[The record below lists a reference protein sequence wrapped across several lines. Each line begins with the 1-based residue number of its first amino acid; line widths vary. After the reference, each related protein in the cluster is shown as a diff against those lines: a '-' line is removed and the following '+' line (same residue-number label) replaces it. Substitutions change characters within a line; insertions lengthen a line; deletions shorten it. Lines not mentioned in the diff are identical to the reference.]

1 MTDPEPLPDGHP
13 LWTAP
18 NCIVTPHVAD
28 TEDMVVPLF
37 AERVARNVQAF
48 GSGGG
53 VRGTDRPG
61 GGVLT
66 GAVVPEAASD
76 WDSVRPFARVS
87 LLNKRSSIAQLAEQ
101 SAVNR

>member
-37 AERVARNVQAF
+37 AERVARNVEAF
-48 GSGGG
+48 RSGGG
-53 VRGTDRPG
+53 LRGPDRPG

-66 GAVVPEAASD
+66 GAAFPRRPRIGSPCVP
-76 WDSVRPFARVS
+76 
-87 LLNKRSSIAQLAEQ
+87 LLECLC
-101 SAVNR
+101 